1 VETLSGDTDGR
12 FRRRAKWVVV
22 RERVLRFVAGA
33 RVAGFI
39 VERGCAI
46 RISDDRGAGRTKCE
60 RRCKSGMDGRVLA
73 VAGAKGGVGK
83 TTTSLNLAAALGA
96 DGRAVVVVEADLA
109 MANAVDFLDVELSAA
124 TLHEVLAGGAAVD
137 DATYPA
143 PGGFDL
149 VPSGTSLEGFMEANV
164 AGFPDVIEALR
175 AQYDAVVI
183 DTGAGISRE
192 TVVPTGTADATILV
206 STPRVA
212 SVRDADKTMS
222 VADRAGAP
230 VGGIV
235 LTKSGTG
242 RSPPAERIA
251 TFLDADLLG
260 HVPHDA
266 AIPKAQ
272 DAGIPAVAYAPDSDA
287 ATAYRNI
294 ADELRQRPD
303 LIGMSIS
310 ADTGGFQF
318 GNVDTAADGGDG
330 F

>member
-1 VETLSGDTDGR
+1 
-12 FRRRAKWVVV
+12 
-22 RERVLRFVAGA
+22 
-33 RVAGFI
+33 
-39 VERGCAI
+39 
-46 RISDDRGAGRTKCE
+46 
-60 RRCKSGMDGRVLA
+60 MDARVLA

-83 TTTSLNLAAALGA
+83 TTTSLNLASALGA

-109 MANAVDFLDVELSAA
+109 MANAVDFLDVEVARGAS
-124 TLHEVLAGGAAVD
+124 LHEVLAGSAGVD

-149 VPSGTSLEGFMEANV
+149 VPSGTSLEGFMDANV
-164 AGFPDVIEALR
+164 SRFPDVIDALR
-175 AQYDAVVI
+175 ARYDAVVI
-183 DTGAGISRE
+183 DTGAGVSQE

-251 TFLDADLLG
+251 QFLDTDLLG
-260 HVPHDA
+260 HVPQDTA
-266 AIPKAQ
+266 VPESQ
-272 DAGIPAVAYAPDSDA
+272 DAGIPVVAHSPDSEA
-287 ATAYRNI
+287 ATAYRDI
-294 ADELRQRPD
+294 AGELRQRPD
-303 LIGMSIS
+303 LVGMSVS
-310 ADTGGFQF
+310 SENGGFQF
-318 GNVDTAADGGDG
+318 GNVDGTAADGGDG